1 MPTQSVLRAVPWAL
15 SSDTRFWSARRRHLG
30 PDGAPPSRFHCR
42 PARALRLHKYWSRS
56 PSTRNEDLALDMLR
70 VVNSL
75 IGILLHCWRKH
86 DAQEDCD
93 RGWFGT
99 GTLRRGGGPDTAQG
113 RNHSHD
119 GALWLKFHQHGHSY
133 DTARP
138 GRDLRQRSASVAL
151 HLGLRRGQ
159 AGSGACQGGHRLGR
173 RSCSYLQAARRRLLP
188 PWPQDDGRRHHLELQ
203 SHHGRQQ
210 GLSRRAFCPRDRGRG
225 RRSRRAKPR
234 KSPA

>member
-1 MPTQSVLRAVPWAL
+1 MILPVGVDEFARPPMAL
-15 SSDTRFWSARRRHLG
+15 SSDTRFGQPADDTSDQTAHHL
-30 PDGAPPSRFHCR
+30 PVSMVVPPL
-42 PARALRLHKYWSRS
+42 ALRLHKYWSRS
-56 PSTRNEDLALDMLR
+56 PSTRKEDLALDMLR

-75 IGILLHCWRKH
+75 IGIRLHCWRKH
-86 DAQEDCD
+86 DVQEDCD

-138 GRDLRQRSASVAL
+138 GRDLRQGPASVAL

-173 RSCSYLQAARRRLLP
+173 RSCSYLQAARRRLFP
-188 PWPQDDGRRHHLELQ
+188 PWSQDDGRRHHLDLQ
-203 SHHGRQQ
+203 SHHGRQPRPIPARV
-210 GLSRRAFCPRDRGRG
+210 LSA
-225 RRSRRAKPR
+225 
-234 KSPA
+234 